1 MTRIRSAACTGAIL
15 AGMAFSA
22 HADDLGFDW
31 VTIGDPGNRGATYDE
46 AFGNEGRGSVAYT
59 YRLSRTEV
67 TVAQHLAFLQAIEP
81 FVDSWDDD
89 VSNSR
94 REWFGHRIGT
104 RNDTGELFAASGWE
118 NTGTT
123 MSFYTAARF
132 CNWLHNGQVNE
143 AWAFESGAYDISTFG
158 QVDANGVPIDQLAHS
173 EGARFWIPNLD
184 EWIKGMYWDPT
195 KDGEGGY
202 WNYQHMSDV
211 APVSGAPGEPGAQTS
226 AGMIPINDPKAY
238 FPVDVGSYPDAASYW
253 GLLDGSGGVTEMLE
267 AMNNDPRPGRIYF
280 AGSNRDPIQFATDW
294 DQLFRAGGWTNPDSW
309 LKGIRLAS
317 SVPTPGACT
326 TFGIALLLHARRRR

>member
-1 MTRIRSAACTGAIL
+1 VACTGAIL
-15 AGMAFSA
+15 AAIACPA

-46 AFGNEGRGSVAYT
+46 AFANEGRGSVAYT

-67 TVAQHLAFLQAIEP
+67 TVSQHLAFLQAIEP
-81 FVDSWDDD
+81 FVDSWDDG
-89 VSNSR
+89 VRNR
-94 REWFGHRIGT
+94 REWFGHRIGAS
-104 RNDTGELFAASGWE
+104 NGTGELYAASGWE

-158 QVDANGVPIDQLAHS
+158 QVGPDGQPIDQLTHS

-202 WNYQHMSDV
+202 WLYPHMSND
-211 APVSGAPGEPGAQTS
+211 PPIPGAPGEPGAQTS

-267 AMNNDPRPGRIYF
+267 ADATDFPGYIRV
-280 AGSNRDPIQFATDW
+280 AGSDRDPIPFATNSDRLYSVGW
-294 DQLFRAGGWTNPDSW
+294 DVGPDSW
-309 LKGIRLAS
+309 LYGFRLATTAP
-317 SVPTPGACT
+317 VPGAGLILAVGLCFT
-326 TFGIALLLHARRRR
+326 TARRR